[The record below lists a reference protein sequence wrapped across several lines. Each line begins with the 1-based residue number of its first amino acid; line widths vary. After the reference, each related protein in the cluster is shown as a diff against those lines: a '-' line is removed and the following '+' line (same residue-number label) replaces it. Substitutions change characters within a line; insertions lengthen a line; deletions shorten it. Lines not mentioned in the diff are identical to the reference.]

1 MVIVRVAVPIALLI
15 TGLVAP
21 SQAHAAVG
29 DVRPVGLPAAGA
41 APQGIT
47 SGPLDAVWAAE
58 SQIERVARVNADL
71 TVSELG
77 LPGARGSGLWGI
89 AAGSDGRLWVTE
101 RSGNRIG
108 ALNPSS
114 GVYQP
119 FALPNA
125 NAEPTGITAGPQGAL
140 WFTERAGNR
149 IGRITTSGV
158 IRLTSLPVPN
168 AEPTDITAGSDG
180 ALWFTMTGANA
191 IGRMT
196 TGGVVSVFPVSTPD
210 AQPTGITLG
219 PDNNIWFTLRGSG
232 SFARITPAGSI
243 TEFPLLTAN
252 SEPVG
257 ITSGPDGNLWIA
269 QSATH
274 RISRATPAGLVSEF
288 VLPETAANPSGITA
302 GSDGNVWFTSPA
314 TNQVYRVLTGVVP
327 VNSAPPAISGP
338 STAVGQTLTAS
349 AGEWRFTPT
358 TFTYEWQRCETTA
371 ATSCGAIAGG
381 SAQTYVISA
390 ADTGKRLRVL
400 VSATNTNG
408 SSAGVGSPITAVDGT
423 VPPQPRPTPVVG
435 GQTVDLGNGVTAT
448 LRAFKNVR
456 RGTSRSYAVVFNTS
470 EVRGRVRIVLT
481 NPRGREIR
489 VIAKNR
495 LIRGDRA
502 VRTWVMPPRIKVR
515 TVNVQ
520 ATFTPA
526 PDLRS
531 TYPVAT
537 MSKPLRIRR

>member
-1 MVIVRVAVPIALLI
+1 MLMFRIAVPTALLL
-15 TGLVAP
+15 TGLVVPAH
-21 SQAHAAVG
+21 AHAAVG
-29 DVRPVGLPAAGA
+29 DVRPVPIPAAGA

-47 SGPLDAVWAAE
+47 SGPLGAVWAAE
-58 SQIERVARVNADL
+58 SQIERVARVNPDL
-71 TVSELG
+71 SVSELG
-77 LPGARGSGLWGI
+77 LPGASGSGLWGI
-89 AAGSDGRLWVTE
+89 AAGPDGRLWVTE

-125 NAEPTGITAGPQGAL
+125 AAEPTGITAGPQGAL

-158 IRLTSLPVPN
+158 IRLTNLPVPN

-196 TGGVVSVFPVSTPD
+196 TGGVVSVFPVPSSD

-219 PDNNIWFTLRGSG
+219 PDNNVWFTLRGTG

-257 ITSGPDGNLWIA
+257 ITAGPDGNLWIA

-274 RISRATPAGLVSEF
+274 RVSRATPAGIVTEF
-288 VLPETAANPSGITA
+288 VLPDTGANPSGITA
-302 GSDGNVWFTSPA
+302 GADGNVWFTSPA
-314 TNQVYRVLTGVVP
+314 TNQVYRALTGVVP
-327 VNSAPPAISGP
+327 VNSARPAIGGP
-338 STAVGQTLTAS
+338 STVSGQTLTATT
-349 AGEWRFTPT
+349 GEWRFAPT
-358 TFTYEWQRCETTA
+358 AFAYEWQRCETTA
-371 ATSCGAIAGG
+371 TSSCVAIAGAV
-381 SAQTYVISA
+381 AQTYVISA
-390 ADTGKRLRVL
+390 ADAGKRLRVL
-400 VSATNTNG
+400 VSATNANG
-408 SSAGVGSPITAVDGT
+408 ASGAVSSTLTAVGGT
-423 VPPQPRPTPVVG
+423 VAPPPRPTPVVG

-470 EVRGRVRIVLT
+470 EIRGRVRIVLT

-502 VRTWVMPPRIKVR
+502 VRRWVMPPRIKVR

-537 MSKPLRIRR
+537 MSKPLRILR